1 MCGIMS
7 HSGLCRIR
15 GYVLGDYVTFRI
27 MSPSNYVVRDYVVR
41 INVVWVNVV
50 WRNDVRHNVGVSFP
64 CTVNTLLG
72 P

>member
-1 MCGIMS
+1 MGLCR
-7 HSGLCRIR
+7 SGLCRIR

-27 MSPSNYVVRDYVVR
+27 MSPSNYVVRDHVVR